1 MKSRFFYPLLLVS
14 VLIIGA
20 IGYLIFRSYY
30 TAKIDRVVAEYSGS
44 ESCRPCHEKFYHLW
58 ANSYHG
64 LAMQPVTKDFI
75 DLEIK
80 DFDIKI
86 KVGTSDFNVFRSK
99 DSLFFSETRIGGEY
113 KEYSA
118 VHTMGGKYVYYFL
131 TGMEKGRLQVLP
143 LAYDCKTDSWYN
155 NQESGVRHF
164 ETLDDTTP
172 LDWMNYLYTFN
183 TTCYSCHVS
192 QLNTNFSIETLGYN
206 TTWNE
211 PGINC
216 ETCHGPGY
224 DHIRACV
231 EAGEG
236 NVPQDMK
243 LVVTSLFSADQHDSS
258 CGSCHAKS
266 NILIPGFPPGG
277 RFYDYFNLVTLENPD
292 FYADGRDLGEN
303 YTMTTWAMNSCRIS
317 AGFHCVTCHTS
328 SGRYRFSGENPNN
341 ACMPC
346 HNDKV
351 DNVSTHTFHIP
362 DSPGS
367 NCIDCHMPKTTFA
380 RMDRSDHSF
389 RPPMPEATIA
399 FGSPNA
405 CNICH
410 DDQTAGWANEWI
422 KKTHKVDY
430 QSGTIEAGML
440 IRSAREG
447 DWRVLDK
454 ITEGIIKNRFDEVFT
469 TSFIRLMENCDDDR
483 KWPAIFSGTLHSS
496 PLIRAASAHA
506 LSGNHSR
513 ETFDILVKLAQD
525 DLRVVRLSSAHS
537 LSFFPAQFFDNS
549 DSTIIADVMAEYE
562 QSLVARPDDWAS
574 HYNLGNYYNNL
585 GNFNSAL
592 NSYSTSINIY
602 PEAIMPLV
610 NAGLINY
617 MLGNYKESEKMFLQA
632 LSYSPDNEAALL
644 NLALFYGERGK
655 AGIAID
661 YYRRLLKV
669 SENSA
674 VAAYNLSILIF
685 EEDQKESLSLSR
697 SATTWEPYNLKYKYT
712 YAYFLYR
719 SGYPDDAELHLI
731 KLLESDNTFIDA
743 YNLLTTI
750 LAEKGQGDR
759 AVDLINY

>member
-1 MKSRFFYPLLLVS
+1 MMKRLFFPLLLIS
-14 VLIIGA
+14 VLVIGVA
-20 IGYLIFRSYY
+20 GYLIFRSYY

-44 ESCRPCHEKFYHLW
+44 ESCRPCHERFYDLW

-64 LAMQPVTKDFI
+64 LAMQPVTKEFI
-75 DLEIK
+75 DSEIK
-80 DFDIKI
+80 EFDKKI
-86 KVGTSDFNVFRSK
+86 RVGTSDFNVFRRE
-99 DSLFFSETRIGGEY
+99 DSLFFSETKLGGEF
-113 KEYSA
+113 EEFSA
-118 VHTMGGKYVYYFL
+118 VHVMGGKYVYYFL
-131 TGMEKGRLQVLP
+131 ASLEKGRLQVLP

-155 NQESGVRHF
+155 NPESGVRHF
-164 ETLDDTTP
+164 ETLEEDAP
-172 LDWMNYLYTFN
+172 VNWMNYLYTFN

-192 QLNTNFSIETLGYN
+192 QLNTNFIIETLEYN
-206 TTWNE
+206 TSWSE

-236 NVPQDMK
+236 NVPQDIK

-277 RFYDYFNLVTLENPD
+277 RFYDYFNLITLENHD

-303 YTMTTWAMNSCRIS
+303 YTMTTWAMNSCKAS
-317 AGFHCVTCHTS
+317 AGIHCVTCHTS
-328 SGRYRFSGENPNN
+328 SGRYRFAGEDPNN

-351 DNVSTHTFHIP
+351 DNVPAHTFHVP

-367 NCIDCHMPKTTFA
+367 NCIDCHMPKTSFA

-410 DDQTAGWANEWI
+410 DDQTAEWANEWI

-430 QSGTIEAGML
+430 QSETIEAGML

-447 DWRVLDK
+447 DWGALDR
-454 ITEGIIKNRFDEVFT
+454 ITQGIIENRFNEVFT

-483 KWPAIFSGTLHSS
+483 KWPAIFAGTLHSS

-506 LSGNHSR
+506 LSDNHSR
-513 ETFDILVKLAQD
+513 KTFDLLVKLAQD
-525 DLRVVRLSSAHS
+525 DLRVVRLSSAYS
-537 LSFFPAQFFDNS
+537 LSFFPAQFINETN
-549 DSTIIADVMAEYE
+549 STIIAETMAEYE
-562 QSLVARPDDWAS
+562 QSLIARPDDWAS
-574 HYNLGNYYNNL
+574 HYNLGNYYSNR
-585 GNFNSAL
+585 GNYNSAL
-592 NSYSTSINIY
+592 NSYSTSINLY
-602 PEAIMPLV
+602 PEAILSLV
-610 NAGLINY
+610 NAGFTYSLI
-617 MLGNYKESEKMFLQA
+617 GNYKESETMFLQA
-632 LSYSPDNEAALL
+632 LSFSPDNEATLL
-644 NLALFYGERGK
+644 NLALLYGERGET
-655 AGIAID
+655 GTAID
-661 YYRRLLKV
+661 YFRRLLKV

-674 VAAYNLSILIF
+674 VAAYNLSVLIY
-685 EEDQKESLSLSR
+685 EKDQEESLSLSR
-697 SATTWEPYNLKYKYT
+697 SAMIWEPDNLKYKYT
-712 YAYFLYR
+712 YAYFLNQ
-719 SGYPDDAELHLI
+719 SGYPDDAESHLV
-731 KLLESDNTFIDA
+731 KLLESDSTYIDA
-743 YNLLTTI
+743 YYLLTNI
-750 LAEKGQGDR
+750 LAEKGKVDR
-759 AVDLINY
+759 